1 MKYIIFII
9 LCLGLF
15 GCMSDQEQLIKTKT
29 IQDASANSI
38 VCIDGV
44 KYFAAYV
51 RPKYSEGKYIYTPK
65 FNKNGTIE
73 TCEEK

>member
-1 MKYIIFII
+1 MKYIFMII
-9 LCLGLF
+9 LCLGLC
-15 GCMSDQEQLIKTKT
+15 GCMSDQEQQIRNK
-29 IQDASANSI
+29 IVQDESANSI

-51 RPKYSEGKYIYTPK
+51 RPKYSVGRYIYTPK

-73 TCEEK
+73 TCNE